1 MALEAEADALEGAD
15 AAATPPRRRLSRQL
29 VLQTAIAMADEQGID
44 AVSMRR
50 LAQELGVEAMS
61 LYHWFGKKDDIYQG
75 MLEAVWAE
83 IELPPADDEWRPA
96 LRRSAISAYRAL
108 LRHPWA
114 TGLGGSAANVSEA
127 RLRWMDDVLGRLRKA
142 GFSAELID
150 LGYHVI
156 DSHIEGV
163 VLWLIPFLELSRE
176 RPGLVQEFLAE
187 HPVDHLPD
195 LADHIA
201 YHLRPPSE
209 NAVSPFEFGL
219 DLILDGLER
228 RRGVAGSQP

>member
-1 MALEAEADALEGAD
+1 MALAAEDS
-15 AAATPPRRRLSRQL
+15 PQPRRRLSRRL
-29 VLQTAIAMADEQGID
+29 VLERAVEMADQQGIE

-61 LYHWFGKKDDIYQG
+61 LYHWFNKKTDIYQG

-83 IELPPADDEWRPA
+83 VEVPPADEAWRPA
-96 LRRSAISAYRAL
+96 LRRSAISAYRSL

-114 TGLGGSAANVSEA
+114 TGLGTIGNVSDA
-127 RLRWMDDVLGRLRKA
+127 RLRWMDDVLARLRQA
-142 GFSAELID
+142 GFSPELID

-156 DSHIEGV
+156 DSHIEGF
-163 VLWLIPFLELSRE
+163 VLWLVPFQVLSRE
-176 RPGLVQEFLAE
+176 RPNFAQEFLAE
-187 HPVDHLPD
+187 HPVDGLPD

-201 YHLRPPSE
+201 WHLRPPTGKE
-209 NAVSPFEFGL
+209 VSPFEFGL

-228 RRGVAGSQP
+228 RREGSGSAP

>member
-1 MALEAEADALEGAD
+1 VAVRAEDM
-15 AAATPPRRRLSRQL
+15 PQPRRRLSRQL
-29 VLQTAIAMADEQGID
+29 VLDTAISMADQHGID

-61 LYHWFGKKDDIYQG
+61 IYHWFGRKTDIYAG

-83 IELPPADDEWRPA
+83 VELPPDDEEWRPA
-96 LRRSAISAYRAL
+96 LRGSAVSAYQAL

-114 TGLGGSAANVSEA
+114 TGLGGSIANVSEA
-127 RLRWMDDVLGRLRKA
+127 RLRWMDGVLGRLRAA
-142 GFSAELID
+142 GFSPELID

-156 DSHIEGV
+156 DSHIEGF
-163 VLWLIPFLELSRE
+163 VLWVIPFTVISRE
-176 RPGLVQEFLAE
+176 RPNFAQEFLAE

-201 YHLRPPSE
+201 WHMRPATGNE
-209 NAVSPFEFGL
+209 VSPFEFGL
-219 DLILDGLER
+219 DLILDGLQR
-228 RRGVAGSQP
+228 SLGQPA